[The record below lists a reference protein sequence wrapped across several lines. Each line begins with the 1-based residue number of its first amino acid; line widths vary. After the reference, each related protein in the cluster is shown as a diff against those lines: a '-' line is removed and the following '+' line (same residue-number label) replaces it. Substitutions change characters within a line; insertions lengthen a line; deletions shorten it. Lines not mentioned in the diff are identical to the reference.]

1 MTDKPKTI
9 AVALLSG
16 GLDST
21 LAARVILEQGITVIG
36 INFAGAYCPRPVSG
50 QSNAEKAARTLG
62 IELVTLPIDA
72 EFIAM
77 VKNPRHGRGKNM
89 NPCIDCHTLMIRKA
103 WAWGQAEPESKTQ
116 NPKPKSQRDE
126 PPMHCRTGA
135 SAANTDNRADVSEKT
150 ICVHQCPS
158 VVSWYDRAD
167 FVITGE
173 VLGQRPM
180 SQNRNALNTVANGSG
195 VGDRLLRPLSAKLL
209 KPTAVE
215 TPDTGPL
222 DPLTTRPP
230 SVDRERLLDIEG
242 RQRTRQMALAEKYGI
257 KDYPS
262 PAGGCLLTE
271 KVYSKRLAEAFDHD
285 EDTLEI
291 VELLS
296 LGRHFRLPSGARL
309 VVGRD
314 ERENDELLRRKP
326 AGAAVI
332 DAGDLPGPVGIVVGA
347 GSGVQ
352 GFKGSGDGVLAAR
365 ICARFSDKRKEK
377 LARVVIAGEAVDVEP
392 ASEEESARLLIA

>member
-1 MTDKPKTI
+1 VTDEHKPV

-21 LAARVILEQGITVIG
+21 LAAKVILEQGITVIG
-36 INFAGAYCPRPVSG
+36 INFAGAYCPRPFTGKSHA
-50 QSNAEKAARTLG
+50 QKAAEKLG

-103 WAWGQAEPESKTQ
+103 WAWGQAEPEVKSQEPKAKTQ
-116 NPKPKSQRDE
+116 
-126 PPMHCRTGA
+126 
-135 SAANTDNRADVSEKT
+135 
-150 ICVHQCPS
+150 
-158 VVSWYDRAD
+158 RAD

-180 SQNRNALNTVANGSG
+180 SQNRNALNTVAKDSG
-195 VGDRLLRPLSAKLL
+195 VGDRLLRPMSAKLL
-209 KPTAVE
+209 DVTAPE
-215 TPDTGPL
+215 REGL
-222 DPLTTRPP
+222 
-230 SVDRERLLDIEG
+230 VDRERLLDIEG
-242 RQRTRQMALAEKYGI
+242 RQRTRQMALAEKYEI
-257 KDYPS
+257 EDYPT

-271 KVYSKRLAEAFDHD
+271 KVYSRRLAEAFDHG
-285 EDTLEI
+285 EDSLEI
-291 VELLS
+291 IELLS

-314 ERENDELLRRKP
+314 EAENDELLRRKP
-326 AGAAVI
+326 AGAVVV
-332 DAGDLPGPVGIVVGA
+332 DAGDLPGPVG
-347 GSGVQ
+347 
-352 GFKGSGDGVLAAR
+352 LAISDSRLQIADCR
-365 ICARFSDKRKEK
+365 LRDEELRQAASICARYSDRRKEK
-377 LARVVIAGEAVDVEP
+377 LARVVIAGEAKDVEP

>member
-1 MTDKPKTI
+1 M
-9 AVALLSG
+9 LSG
-16 GLDST
+16 GLEST
-21 LAARVILEQGITVIG
+21 LAAKVILEQGITVIG

-89 NPCIDCHTLMIRKA
+89 NPCIDCHALMIRKA
-103 WAWGQAEPESKTQ
+103 WDYGIT
-116 NPKPKSQRDE
+116 R
-126 PPMHCRTGA
+126 G
-135 SAANTDNRADVSEKT
+135 
-150 ICVHQCPS
+150 
-158 VVSWYDRAD
+158 AD

-180 SQNRNALNTVANGSG
+180 SQNRNALNTVANWSG
-195 VGDRLLRPLSAKLL
+195 VADRLLRPLSAKLL
-209 KPTAVE
+209 EPTAVV
-215 TPDTGPL
+215 TS
-222 DPLTTRPP
+222 RPP
-230 SVDRERLLDIEG
+230 SVVRERLLDIEG
-242 RQRTRQMALAEKYGI
+242 RQRVRQMALAKEYGI
-257 KDYPS
+257 TDYPN

-271 KVYSKRLAEAFDHD
+271 KVYSKRLAEAFDHG
-285 EDTLEI
+285 EDSLEI

-326 AGAAVI
+326 AGVVVI
-332 DAGDLPGPVGIVVGA
+332 DAGDLPGPVGIVM
-347 GSGVQ
+347 
-352 GFKGSGDGVLAAR
+352 KGSRDRGIEGSSDGELAAR
-365 ICARFSDKRKEK
+365 ICARYSDKRKEK

-392 ASEEESARLLIA
+392 AGEEETSRLLIA

>member
-1 MTDKPKTI
+1 VTDKSKAI

-36 INFAGAYCPRPVSG
+36 INFAGAYCPRPFTGKSHA
-50 QSNAEKAARTLG
+50 QKATEKLG

-103 WAWGQAEPESKTQ
+103 WAWGQAEPEAKSQEPKAKTQ
-116 NPKPKSQRDE
+116 
-126 PPMHCRTGA
+126 
-135 SAANTDNRADVSEKT
+135 
-150 ICVHQCPS
+150 
-158 VVSWYDRAD
+158 RAD

-180 SQNRNALNTVANGSG
+180 SQNRNALNTVAKGSG
-195 VGDRLLRPLSAKLL
+195 VGDRLLRPMSAKLL
-209 KPTAVE
+209 NVSAPE
-215 TPDTGPL
+215 QEGL
-222 DPLTTRPP
+222 
-230 SVDRERLLDIEG
+230 VDRERLLDIEG
-242 RQRTRQMALAEKYGI
+242 RQRTRQMALAKKYGI
-257 KDYPS
+257 TDYPM

-285 EDTLEI
+285 EDSLEI

-314 ERENDELLRRKP
+314 EQENDELLRRKP
-326 AGAAVI
+326 AGAVVI
-332 DAGDLPGPVGIVVGA
+332 DAGDLPGPVGLVISDSRLQIA
-347 GSGVQ
+347 
-352 GFKGSGDGVLAAR
+352 DCRARTDEDTTLAAR
-365 ICARFSDKRKEK
+365 ICARFSDKRKEPAVK
-377 LARVVIAGEAVDVEP
+377 VKVAETEITVQPAGE
-392 ASEEESARLLIA
+392 EETARLLIA

>member
-1 MTDKPKTI
+1 MTEQHKPV

-21 LAARVILEQGITVIG
+21 LAAKVILEQGITVIG
-36 INFAGAYCPRPVSG
+36 INFAGAYCPRPLAGKSR
-50 QSNAEKAARTLG
+50 AEKAAEKLG

-77 VKNPRHGRGKNM
+77 VKNPRHGRGRNM

-103 WAWGQAEPESKTQ
+103 WAWGQTEPESKTQ

-180 SQNRNALNTVANGSG
+180 SQNRNALNTVASWSG
-195 VGDRLLRPLSAKLL
+195 VGERLLRPMSAKLL
-209 KPTAVE
+209 NPTAPE
-215 TPDTGPL
+215 QEGL
-222 DPLTTRPP
+222 
-230 SVDRERLLDIEG
+230 VDRERLLNIEG
-242 RQRTRQMALAEKYGI
+242 RQRNRQMALAEKYGI

-271 KVYSKRLAEAFDHD
+271 KVYSKRLAEAFDHG
-285 EDTLEI
+285 EDSLEI

-326 AGAAVI
+326 AGAVVI
-332 DAGDLPGPVGIVVGA
+332 DAGDLPGPVGILA
-347 GSGVQ
+347 
-352 GFKGSGDGVLAAR
+352 KGSRDQGIEGSSDEALAAR